1 MGDGCSCP
9 YNIDK
14 LFSRYFKALLMESV
28 DRLTGREVGLKR
40 SVGAGS
46 DSYYEYLLKCV
57 CGCVA
62 EAGTLVAL

>member
-1 MGDGCSCP
+1 MGEGCSCP
-9 YNIDK
+9 RNIDK
-14 LFSRYFKALLMESV
+14 LLLRCLQALLLERV

-57 CGCVA
+57 LGCVA
-62 EAGTLVAL
+62 EAGALEAL